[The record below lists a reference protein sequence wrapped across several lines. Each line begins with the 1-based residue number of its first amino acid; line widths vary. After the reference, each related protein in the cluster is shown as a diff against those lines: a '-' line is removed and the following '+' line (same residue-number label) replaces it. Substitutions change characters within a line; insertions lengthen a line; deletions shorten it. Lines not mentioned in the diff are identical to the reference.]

1 MTATALIFA
10 ILLSLTII
18 MPISIYYYG
27 ENSKERF
34 KKCLIFNVTSFFSL
48 LILGTIFMFATSVSA
63 ADPTTPVN
71 GLGLIGAAIPTA
83 GSAIGAGIAT
93 GQASSAALGALSEDP
108 KMFGKALIFVAM
120 SEGVALY
127 GLLISFFII
136 TKL

>member
-1 MTATALIFA
+1 MTSIILF
-10 ILLSLTII
+10 ILLFLTII
-18 MPISIYYYG
+18 LPITIYFSG
-27 ENSKERF
+27 EKSKSKF
-34 KKCLIFNVTSFFSL
+34 KKCLALNVVSFFSI
-48 LILGTIFMFATSVSA
+48 LIIATVFILTSTVSA
-63 ADPTTPVN
+63 NDPNTTVN

-93 GQASSAALGALSEDP
+93 GQASSAALGAISEDP

>member
-1 MTATALIFA
+1 MTTLIFI

-18 MPISIYYYG
+18 MPISIYFYG
-27 ENSKERF
+27 EKSKSKF
-34 KKCLIFNVTSFFSL
+34 KKCLAFNVISFFSL
-48 LILGTIFMFATSVSA
+48 LLIGTVFMFTTSVSA
-63 ADPTTPVN
+63 ADPSTAVN

-127 GLLISFFII
+127 GLLISFLII
-136 TKL
+136 TRL

>member
-1 MTATALIFA
+1 MTATILF
-10 ILLSLTII
+10 ILLFITIILPLTI
-18 MPISIYYYG
+18 YFNG
-27 ENSKERF
+27 EKSKSKF
-34 KKCLIFNVTSFFSL
+34 KKCLALNVVSFFSIL
-48 LILGTIFMFATSVSA
+48 LIATIFILTSTVSA
-63 ADPTTPVN
+63 SGETATAVN

-93 GQASSAALGALSEDP
+93 GQASSAALGAISEDP

>member
-1 MTATALIFA
+1 MTSLIF
-10 ILLSLTII
+10 IIILSLSII
-18 MPISIYYYG
+18 MPVSIYFYG
-27 ENSKERF
+27 EKSREKF
-34 KKCLIFNVTSFFSL
+34 KKCLAFNVLSFFSL
-48 LILGTIFMFATSVSA
+48 LIIGTIFMFTNTVSA
-63 ADPTTPVN
+63 ADPSTSIN
-71 GLGLIGAAIPTA
+71 GLGLIAAAIPTA

-93 GQASSAALGALSEDP
+93 GQAASAALGALSEDP